1 MVVSKCY
8 EASDALFEA
17 AKKVIP
23 GGVNSPVRAFK
34 SVGRNPIFIERA
46 EGAYLYDVDGNQY
59 LDLICSWGP
68 MILGHGHPAVLEGI
82 EKVFQNGTSYG
93 VPSKIEVEMA
103 EKLCQLYPAM
113 DLVRMVSSG
122 TEATMSAI
130 RVARGYTGRTKI
142 VKFEGCYH
150 GHSDAL
156 LVKSGSGTLTYGVPT
171 SPGVPA
177 DTVKDTLVLPYN
189 DLSALENLFVQ
200 NPDSIACVIVEPVA
214 GNMGVVAAKPG
225 YLQGMRAL
233 CDQYGAVLIFDEV
246 ITGFRLALGGAAEVY
261 GVAPDLAC
269 FGKIIGGGL
278 PVGAYGGKREIMSV
292 VSPVGPVYQA
302 GTLSGNPLAMHC
314 GLKTLGYLEA
324 NPQIYQELED
334 KAAWLVSQIQG
345 LIDEGDYPMSMVR
358 FKSMPCLFFAKG
370 EMFSYDDVKHC
381 DTERY
386 AEFFRR
392 MLEKGF
398 LLPPAQFE
406 GWFLSTAHTPE
417 LLETLVAAVRE
428 TLKEMWDIS

>member
-1 MVVSKCY
+1 MVVTKSYVK
-8 EASDALFEA
+8 SDILFEA

-59 LDLICSWGP
+59 LDMICSWGP
-68 MILGHGHPAVLEGI
+68 MILGHGHPMLLEGI
-82 EKVFQNGTSYG
+82 EAVFQNGTSYG
-93 VPSKIEVEMA
+93 LPSEIEVAMA
-103 EKLCQLYPAM
+103 EKLCSLYPSLDM
-113 DLVRMVSSG
+113 VRMVNSG

-130 RVARGYTGRTKI
+130 RVARGYTGRNKMI
-142 VKFEGCYH
+142 KFEGCYH

-189 DLSALENLFVQ
+189 DLEALKALFEA
-200 NPDSIACVIVEPVA
+200 NPNEIACVIVEPVA
-214 GNMGVVAAKPG
+214 GNMGVVAAKPEF
-225 YLQGMRAL
+225 LKGMRAL

-246 ITGFRLALGGAAEVY
+246 ITGFRIALGGAAEVY
-261 GVAPDLAC
+261 GVTPDLAC

-278 PVGAYGGKREIMSV
+278 PVGAYGGKLDIMSV
-292 VSPVGPVYQA
+292 VSPIGPVYQA
-302 GTLSGNPLAMHC
+302 GTLSGNPLAMHF
-314 GLKTLGYLEA
+314 GLKTLNYLEA
-324 NPQIYQELED
+324 NPQIYSELEG
-334 KAAWLVSQIQG
+334 KAAWLVEKIGNVINQG
-345 LIDEGDYPMSMVR
+345 NYPMSMIR

-370 EMFSYDDVKHC
+370 EMFSYDEVKNC
-381 DTERY
+381 DTALY
-386 AEFFRR
+386 GDFFRL
-392 MLEKGF
+392 MMEKGY

-406 GWFLSTAHTPE
+406 GWFLSTAHTE
-417 LLETLVAAVRE
+417 ALLEALVVAVDE
-428 TLKEMWDIS
+428 TLKEMFA

>member
-1 MVVSKCY
+1 MSKSY
-8 EASDALFEA
+8 AKSDQLFEA

-23 GGVNSPVRAFK
+23 GGVNSPVRAFR

-46 EGAYLYDVDGNQY
+46 EGAHLYDVDGNKY

-68 MILGHGHPAVLEGI
+68 MILGHGHPVLLEGI
-82 EKVFQNGTSYG
+82 EAVFHNGTSYG

-113 DLVRMVSSG
+113 DMVRMVNSG

-130 RVARGYTGRTKI
+130 RVARGYTGRNKMI
-142 VKFEGCYH
+142 KFEGCYH

-177 DTVKDTLVLPYN
+177 DTVKDTLVCAYN
-189 DLSALENLFVQ
+189 DLEALKALFEANV
-200 NPDSIACVIVEPVA
+200 DSIACVIVEAVA
-214 GNMGVVAAKPG
+214 GNMGVVAAKPEF
-225 YLQGMRAL
+225 LQGMRAL

-246 ITGFRLALGGAAEVY
+246 ITGFRLGLGGAAAVY
-261 GVAPDLAC
+261 GIEPDLAC

-278 PVGAYGGKREIMSV
+278 PVGAYGGKEKFMSV
-292 VSPVGPVYQA
+292 VSPIGPVYQA
-302 GTLSGNPLAMHC
+302 GTLSGNPLAMHF
-314 GLKTLGYLEA
+314 GLKTLKHLEA
-324 NPQIYQELED
+324 HPEIYDELET
-334 KAAWLVSQIQG
+334 KAAWLVEKISAIIEKG
-345 LIDEGDYPMSMVR
+345 NYPMSMIR

-381 DTERY
+381 DTEKY
-386 AEFFRR
+386 GEFFRR

-406 GWFLSTAHTPE
+406 GWFLSTAHTEE
-417 LLETLVAAVRE
+417 LLEALVCAVEE
-428 TLKEMWDIS
+428 TLGEMF

>member
-1 MVVSKCY
+1 MSKSY
-8 EASDALFEA
+8 AKSDQLFEA

-23 GGVNSPVRAFK
+23 GGVNSPVRAFR

-46 EGAYLYDVDGNQY
+46 EGAHLYDVDGNKY

-68 MILGHGHPAVLEGI
+68 MILGHGHPVLLEGI
-82 EKVFQNGTSYG
+82 EAVFHNGTSYG

-113 DLVRMVSSG
+113 DMVRMVNSG

-130 RVARGYTGRTKI
+130 RVARGYTGRNKMI
-142 VKFEGCYH
+142 KFEGCYH

-177 DTVKDTLVLPYN
+177 DTVKDTLVCAYN
-189 DLSALENLFVQ
+189 DLEALKALFETNV
-200 NPDSIACVIVEPVA
+200 DSIACVIVEAVA
-214 GNMGVVAAKPG
+214 GNMGVVAAKPEF
-225 YLQGMRAL
+225 LQGMRAL

-246 ITGFRLALGGAAEVY
+246 ITGFRLGLGGAAAVY
-261 GVAPDLAC
+261 GIEPDLAC

-278 PVGAYGGKREIMSV
+278 PVGAYGGKEKFMSV
-292 VSPVGPVYQA
+292 VSPIGPVYQA
-302 GTLSGNPLAMHC
+302 GTLSGNPLAMHF
-314 GLKTLGYLEA
+314 GLKTLKHLEA
-324 NPQIYQELED
+324 HPEIYDELEA
-334 KAAWLVSQIQG
+334 KAAWLVEKISAIIEKG
-345 LIDEGDYPMSMVR
+345 GYPMSMIR

-370 EMFSYDDVKHC
+370 EMYSYDDVKHC
-381 DTERY
+381 DTEKY
-386 AEFFRR
+386 GEFFRR

-406 GWFLSTAHTPE
+406 GWFLCTAHTEE
-417 LLETLVAAVRE
+417 LLESLVEAVEE
-428 TLKEMWDIS
+428 TLKEMYL

>member
-1 MVVSKCY
+1 MSKSY
-8 EASDALFEA
+8 AKSDQLFEA

-23 GGVNSPVRAFK
+23 GGVNSPVRAFR

-46 EGAYLYDVDGNQY
+46 EGAHLYDVDGNKY

-68 MILGHGHPAVLEGI
+68 MILGHGHPVLLEGI
-82 EKVFQNGTSYG
+82 EAVFHNGTSYG

-113 DLVRMVSSG
+113 DMVRMVNSG

-130 RVARGYTGRTKI
+130 RVARGYTGRNKMI
-142 VKFEGCYH
+142 KFEGCYH

-177 DTVKDTLVLPYN
+177 DTVKDTLVCAYN
-189 DLSALENLFVQ
+189 DLEALKALFEANV
-200 NPDSIACVIVEPVA
+200 DSIACVIVEAVA
-214 GNMGVVAAKPG
+214 GNMGVVPAKPEF
-225 YLQGMRAL
+225 LQGMRAL

-246 ITGFRLALGGAAEVY
+246 ITGFRLGLGGAAAVY
-261 GVAPDLAC
+261 GIEPDLAC

-278 PVGAYGGKREIMSV
+278 PVGAYGGKEKFMSV
-292 VSPVGPVYQA
+292 VSPIGPVYQA
-302 GTLSGNPLAMHC
+302 GTLSGNPLAMHF
-314 GLKTLGYLEA
+314 GLKTLKHLEA
-324 NPQIYQELED
+324 HPEIYDELEA
-334 KAAWLVSQIQG
+334 KAAWLVEKISAI
-345 LIDEGDYPMSMVR
+345 IEKGDYPMSMIR

-370 EMFSYDDVKHC
+370 DMYSYDDVKHC
-381 DTERY
+381 DTEKY
-386 AEFFRR
+386 GEFFRR

-406 GWFLSTAHTPE
+406 GWFLSTAHTE
-417 LLETLVAAVRE
+417 ALLEALVCAVE
-428 TLKEMWDIS
+428 EVLKEMY

>member
-1 MVVSKCY
+1 MSKSY
-8 EASDALFEA
+8 AKSDQLFEA

-23 GGVNSPVRAFK
+23 GGVNSPVRAFR

-46 EGAYLYDVDGNQY
+46 EGAHLYDVDGNKY

-68 MILGHGHPAVLEGI
+68 MILGHGHPVLLEGI
-82 EKVFQNGTSYG
+82 EAVFHNGTSYG

-113 DLVRMVSSG
+113 DMVRMVNSG

-130 RVARGYTGRTKI
+130 RVARGYTGRNKMI
-142 VKFEGCYH
+142 KFEGCYH

-177 DTVKDTLVLPYN
+177 DTVKDTLVCAYN
-189 DLSALENLFVQ
+189 DLEALKALFEA
-200 NPDSIACVIVEPVA
+200 NTDSIACVIVEAVA
-214 GNMGVVAAKPG
+214 GNMGVVAAKPEF
-225 YLQGMRAL
+225 LQGMRAL

-246 ITGFRLALGGAAEVY
+246 ITGFRLGLGGAAAVY
-261 GVAPDLAC
+261 GIEPDLAC

-278 PVGAYGGKREIMSV
+278 PVGAYGGKEKFMSV
-292 VSPVGPVYQA
+292 VSPIGPVYQA
-302 GTLSGNPLAMHC
+302 GTLSGNPLAMHF
-314 GLKTLGYLEA
+314 GLKTLKHLEA
-324 NPQIYQELED
+324 HPEIYDELEA
-334 KAAWLVSQIQG
+334 KAAWLVEKISAIIEKG
-345 LIDEGDYPMSMVR
+345 GYPMSMIR

-381 DTERY
+381 DTEKY
-386 AEFFRR
+386 GEFFRR
-392 MLEKGF
+392 MLEKGY

-406 GWFLSTAHTPE
+406 GWFLSTAHTE
-417 LLETLVAAVRE
+417 ALLEALVEAVEE
-428 TLKEMWDIS
+428 TLKEMY

>member
-1 MVVSKCY
+1 MSKSY
-8 EASDALFEA
+8 SQSDALFEA
-17 AKKVIP
+17 AKQVIP

-46 EGAYLYDVDGNQY
+46 EGAHLYDVDGNQY

-68 MILGHGHPAVLEGI
+68 MILGHGHPVLLEGI
-82 EKVFQNGTSYG
+82 EDVFKNGTSYG
-93 VPSKIEVEMA
+93 VPSKIEVAMA
-103 EKLCQLYPAM
+103 QKLCSLYPAM
-113 DLVRMVSSG
+113 DLVRMVNSG

-130 RVARGYTGRTKI
+130 RVARGYTGRNKMI
-142 VKFEGCYH
+142 KFEGCYH

-177 DTVKDTLVLPYN
+177 DTVKDTLVSAYN
-189 DLSALENLFVQ
+189 DLDALRALFEA
-200 NPDSIACVIVEPVA
+200 NADSIACVIVEPVA
-214 GNMGVVAAKPG
+214 GNMGVVAATPEF
-225 YLQGMRAL
+225 LEGMRAL
-233 CDQYGAVLIFDEV
+233 CDQYGALLIFDEV
-246 ITGFRLALGGAAEVY
+246 ITGFRLGLGGAAAVY
-261 GVAPDLAC
+261 GVTPDLAC

-302 GTLSGNPLAMHC
+302 GTLSGNPLAMHF
-314 GLKTLGYLEA
+314 GLKTLSHLES
-324 NPQIYQELED
+324 NPQIYSELEA
-334 KAAWLVSQIQG
+334 KAAWLVEQIQTV
-345 LIDEGDYPMSMVR
+345 IDREGYPIRMTR
-358 FKSMPCLFFAKG
+358 FMSMPCLFFARG

-386 AEFFRR
+386 GEFFRR
-392 MLEKGF
+392 MLEKGY

-406 GWFLSTAHTPE
+406 GWFLSTAHTDE
-417 LLETLVAAVRE
+417 LLNGLVAAVE
-428 TLKEMWDIS
+428 ASLKDLF